1 MKERGIILRA
11 HEVLGVLAGRQS
23 QLRRVVRHSDRR
35 TLSFE
40 SGRVWSADIYGIREE
55 RCPYGSPG
63 DRLWVR
69 ETWKWGEYRCDD
81 EPQED
86 DHECDAHCAQKYVY
100 YAATPRVGYR
110 PVPDRARII
119 YLDDS
124 SPLTPFY
131 EGGWKPSIHM
141 PRWASRLT
149 LEMTS
154 VRVEQLKDI
163 SEEDAKAEGAVFT
176 AWGHV
181 HTQKAGWHFGDASS
195 HEHCLGTARM
205 AFANIW
211 NHVYGV
217 DAWDRNEWV
226 WAISFKRASP

>member
-1 MKERGIILRA
+1 MSERPILFSGPMVRA
-11 HEVLGVLAGRQS
+11 ILAGTKTQT
-23 QLRRVVRHSDRR
+23 RRVVK
-35 TLSFE
+35 LLEGFE
-40 SGRVWSADIYGIREE
+40 PSGSTMHWPHAQKRAGVTVPLK
-55 RCPYGSPG
+55 CPYGQPG

-69 ETWKWGEYRCDD
+69 ETWAPVFKRVPHSNGCLYRADD
-81 EPQED
+81 DGRQIN
-86 DHECDAHCAQKYVY
+86 
-100 YAATPRVGYR
+100 PRSMDGK
-110 PVPDRARII
+110 
-119 YLDDS
+119 
-124 SPLTPFY
+124 
-131 EGGWKPSIHM
+131 WKPSIHM

-176 AWGHV
+176 DWGKHCHTLSCDGGETWGHV

>member
-1 MKERGIILRA
+1 MTSPKKTTTSVTRTA
-11 HEVLGVLAGRQS
+11 
-23 QLRRVVRHSDRR
+23 RRNTS
-35 TLSFE
+35 T
-40 SGRVWSADIYGIREE
+40 
-55 RCPYGSPG
+55 
-63 DRLWVR
+63 
-69 ETWKWGEYRCDD
+69 
-81 EPQED
+81 
-86 DHECDAHCAQKYVY
+86 
-100 YAATPRVGYR
+100 TPRH
-110 PVPDRARII
+110 RASATGPFPTGRE
-119 YLDDS
+119 S
-124 SPLTPFY
+124 SIFY

-176 AWGHV
+176 DWGKHCHTLSCDGGETWGHV